1 MGIRDIPGMARMA
14 CLPARWTARSS
25 RSGRE
30 GGGLRAGAAAA
41 GEQDLSPGPEGDRHR
56 SAAGG
61 WRWRQAAGVI
71 LTVVASVTATELARR
86 AGSPAW
92 LVVLAAAVPV
102 AAGTAWLDRQWGRW
116 CRQEDD
122 RRWLVETVL
131 DDFRSRAT
139 AVTLAAGMLRRS
151 RSQASGGASAVD
163 PATPAAPVSPATFPA
178 VPAPTSPV
186 APAAAARETAAI
198 TGPRFP
204 DPPDRP
210 DARASLAGP
219 GGGWGRIV
227 PLRVQEG
234 LPAGRFADERPHSHV
249 LIQLE
254 AEAELLRLSALQL
267 ACWLRLQARR
277 VRPER
282 ERVDLA
288 AVAERAA
295 RRLAAVALARQVQ
308 VTLAGRS
315 GTAMVVRGDRAL
327 LELLCS
333 SLVAAVIDRCPPG
346 SRLEMRVDGDGAA
359 VVLGLEAQ
367 PPAPAGDGGRPGI
380 IPAEGR
386 AVLLPEAVRDAR
398 PGAVAAG
405 SRAGGPAGSAGS
417 TAGRTGPAGGA
428 AVGNRWRRGVTS
440 PLALEL
446 VAAVAG
452 LHGGRWRAAPGGL
465 RWTVE
470 LPAAHGPFGILR
482 SLVRPAPSPGLPAS
496 RPSPLVKARATPGI
510 VSPVAGL
517 PVVRAAAPRALARR
531 ATVVAP
537 AVVPGGGRVAPSPA
551 RWASP
556 RRAGG
561 TRPLSPGGP
570 GRPAGQAGGPAGW
583 RHGLRPPGLRGILTR
598 VRPVPHLSALAVK
611 FVATAAVLLWILPA
625 GGSMA
630 GPGALLLL
638 AAAVTLAGYVTGDR
652 IVLPVGGQAVAMVV
666 DVLLAALILAVAGY
680 LWPALAL
687 RPGPV
692 GLASLAL
699 GIAEFFFH
707 RYLKTRGL
715 ARLVPGE

>member
-1 MGIRDIPGMARMA
+1 M
-14 CLPARWTARSS
+14 
-25 RSGRE
+25 
-30 GGGLRAGAAAA
+30 LRAGPAAAE
-41 GEQDLSPGPEGDRHR
+41 EQGLPPGPEGDRHR
-56 SAAGG
+56 SAAAG

-92 LVVLAAAVPV
+92 LVVLAAAVPL
-102 AAGTAWLDRQWGRW
+102 ASGTAWLDRQWGRW
-116 CRQEDD
+116 CRQEED

-131 DDFRSRAT
+131 DEFRSRAT

-163 PATPAAPVSPATFPA
+163 PATPAAPAGPASPVSPATFPA
-178 VPAPTSPV
+178 VPAPASPV

-198 TGPRFP
+198 PRPRLP

-234 LPAGRFADERPHSHV
+234 LPAGRFADERSHTHV
-249 LIQLE
+249 LVQLE

-288 AVAERAA
+288 AVAERVA

-359 VVLGLEAQ
+359 VVLDLEAQ
-367 PPAPAGDGGRPGI
+367 LPAPGGDGGRPGMN
-380 IPAEGR
+380 PAEGR
-386 AVLLPEAVRDAR
+386 AVLLPQAVRDAR

-405 SRAGGPAGSAGS
+405 SRAGGPAGPAGS

-452 LHGGRWRAAPGGL
+452 LHAGRWRAAPGGL

-496 RPSPLVKARATPGI
+496 RPSPLVKARVTPGI

-517 PVVRAAAPRALARR
+517 AAARAAAPRALARR

-537 AVVPGGGRVAPSPA
+537 AVVPGGARVAPSPA

-561 TRPLSPGGP
+561 ARPLSPGGP
-570 GRPAGQAGGPAGW
+570 GRPAGQAGGPAGR
-583 RHGLRPPGLRGILTR
+583 RHGWRPPGLRGILTR
-598 VRPVPHLSALAVK
+598 VRAVPHLSALAVK

-715 ARLVPGE
+715 ARPVPGE